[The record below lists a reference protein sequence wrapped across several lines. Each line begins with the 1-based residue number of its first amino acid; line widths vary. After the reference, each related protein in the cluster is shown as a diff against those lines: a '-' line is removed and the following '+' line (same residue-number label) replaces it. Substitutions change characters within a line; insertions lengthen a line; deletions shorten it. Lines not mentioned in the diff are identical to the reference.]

1 MLQVLR
7 GTTPE
12 GDRHSHLPGMVE
24 AAAASVMEVSS
35 QRTCGRMGWSFR
47 AAGLSLQ
54 VAGEVGA
61 SSRLNK
67 AQLRLV
73 TEALLLLETC
83 VSVSTA
89 ATRLVSEGWAGGT
102 PAH

>member
-12 GDRHSHLPGMVE
+12 GDRHSHLAGMVE

-35 QRTCGRMGWSFR
+35 QRTCGRTCWSFR

-83 VSVSTA
+83 VSVSTP